1 MKTTLVALVV
11 FSLSVAAGCG
21 SSGSSGTGSGGSSGT
36 GSGGNTDAGTGG
48 TSGAA
53 GTAGTGGPVM
63 YTLTVQ
69 NYLSWCDVTENGTK
83 YAASVPPA
91 MSFAPGT
98 VVNLN
103 AVPNF
108 IFVWGYWTG
117 TDGDTSATHDM
128 NMTTTVTMTSDKTIL
143 ACCPDPPPAAATCP

>member
-1 MKTTLVALVV
+1 MARRAR
-11 FSLSVAAGCG
+11 AAPER
-21 SSGSSGTGSGGSSGT
+21 
-36 GSGGNTDAGTGG
+36 AAPAAPRPAAP
-48 TSGAA
+48 SGAA
-53 GTAGTGGPVM
+53 GTAGTAGISNTATGGISGTATGGISGTATGGTSGIAGTAGIGGPVK

-69 NYLSWCDVTENGTK
+69 NYLNWCDVTENGTK

-103 AVPNF
+103 AIPNF

-143 ACCPDPPPAAATCP
+143 A